1 MAGEAQFA
9 EVTREVCT
17 PLKERFSLILAV
29 IGDVLKLGIGSGEN
43 FDYYPHGNSL
53 SYSCWLQ
60 STHGGPS

>member
-53 SYSCWLQ
+53 SYSC
-60 STHGGPS
+60 